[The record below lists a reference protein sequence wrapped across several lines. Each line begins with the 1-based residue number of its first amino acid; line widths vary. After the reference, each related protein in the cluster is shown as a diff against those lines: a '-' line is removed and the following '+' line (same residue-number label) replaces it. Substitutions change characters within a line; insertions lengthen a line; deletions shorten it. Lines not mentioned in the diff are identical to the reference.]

1 MENEAVSKRVD
12 DVAAESL
19 ETTES
24 KRAQKHL
31 KRSKA
36 LPKSFVFL
44 LLGIA
49 IVSEVTGATCLK
61 ASEGFT
67 VMPFGLITAVCYIF
81 SLGLLVVILKYLP
94 LGLTYG
100 IWGGIGSAATMAVG
114 VAVWG
119 DSFTPVTLL
128 GLVLIVAGTYLL
140 NKGTDEI
147 EAKRKPEV
155 ELR

>member
-1 MENEAVSKRVD
+1 MSNEVLPE
-12 DVAAESL
+12 DVRNSEAKQAR
-19 ETTES
+19 
-24 KRAQKHL
+24 KKL
-31 KRSKA
+31 KGSKA

-67 VMPFGLITAVCYIF
+67 VMPFSLITAVCYLF
-81 SLGLLVVILKYLP
+81 SLSLLVVILKYLP

-119 DSFTPVTLL
+119 DSFTPVTLV
-128 GLVLIVAGTYLL
+128 GLVLIVVGTYFL

-155 ELR
+155 NSR

>member
-1 MENEAVSKRVD
+1 MENEAVSKRTD
-12 DVAAESL
+12 ES
-19 ETTES
+19 EA
-24 KRAQKHL
+24 KQAQKEL
-31 KRSKA
+31 RGSKA
-36 LPKSFVFL
+36 VPKSFVFF
-44 LLGIA
+44 LLGVA

-67 VMPFGLITAVCYIF
+67 VMPFSLITAVCYIF
-81 SLGLLVVILKYLP
+81 SLSLLVVILKHLP

-119 DSFTPVTLL
+119 DSFTPVTLI
-128 GLVLIVAGTYLL
+128 GLVLIVVGTYLL

-155 ELR
+155 KLQ